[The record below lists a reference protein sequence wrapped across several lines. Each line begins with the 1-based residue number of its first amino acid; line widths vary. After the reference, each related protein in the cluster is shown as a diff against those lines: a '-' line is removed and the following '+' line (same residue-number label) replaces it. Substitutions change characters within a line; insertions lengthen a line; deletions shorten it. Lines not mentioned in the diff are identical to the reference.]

1 MWETGRARLRNFTL
15 GSVKDRRPPAVEGI
29 SFEAVMIRS
38 RTSLAVVLLA
48 AAACGGA
55 QAPRPATTAGAPP
68 SASKETR
75 AALAPEA
82 IDAALRAAWKA
93 EGVTPAPRA
102 DDATFVRRAYLD
114 IVGTIP
120 PPEVVA
126 EIVASD
132 APDERKKLVDQ
143 LLDSPEYAEH
153 WMNYWDDVLMGREA
167 RGQDVDRVAFRYWLR
182 ARFEANAPWDRIVRD
197 LVAATGQNSVGGARV
212 RLPQAMAMT
221 VPMGTSVPRKGD
233 DDATDL
239 EQVNGAVNWTLR
251 FEQSPQDL
259 AGNASRIFLGVQIQ
273 CAQCHDHKTEKWKQD
288 DFRRFSS
295 AFLHARVE
303 PIDKGKPMGN
313 VKRVELADFAK
324 VPPRF
329 AKNPELSPIAQ
340 AKATALD
347 GTDLE
352 KGEGT
357 RKALAAWMTSRENP
371 WFAKAIVNRM
381 WGHFLGRGFVDPV
394 DDMRASN
401 PAVMPE
407 LLDRLAADF
416 VAHDYDL
423 KHLIRTICATEAYN
437 LAASASAKPDPE
449 NKLWGRF
456 HLVPLGPEE
465 LMNALLRATKLE
477 DAAKKAGIQNLDAL
491 RVQLVK
497 QYAFLFDVDEES
509 DAPDYSGT
517 VTQALSL
524 LNGQLV
530 GQGSRAL
537 PGSALDDV
545 LAKKDLDDGARIDEL
560 TMRILSRKPTPDERA
575 RWVNYVQVASKTPPA
590 TVPPPKKGGP
600 GQGPLAR
607 LGARAASDPRRAAY
621 EDLVWAWLNSSE
633 FTFNH

>member
-1 MWETGRARLRNFTL
+1 M
-15 GSVKDRRPPAVEGI
+15 
-29 SFEAVMIRS
+29 RS
-38 RTSLAVVLLA
+38 TIPLLVVLAA

-55 QAPRPATTAGAPP
+55 ANSQPPKTSAAPP
-68 SASKETR
+68 SSAKETR

-82 IDAALRAAWKA
+82 IDAALHDAWKA
-93 EGVTPAPRA
+93 AGVTPAPRA
-102 DDATFVRRAYLD
+102 DDATFLRRAYVD
-114 IVGTIP
+114 VVGTIP
-120 PPEVVA
+120 PPGAVDAFVA
-126 EIVASD
+126 D
-132 APDERKKLVDQ
+132 KAPDKRQKLVEQ
-143 LLDSPEYAEH
+143 LLASPEYAEH

-167 RGQDVDRVAFRYWLR
+167 RGPDVDRVAFRYWLR

-197 LVAATGQNSVGGARV
+197 LVAATGQNSIGGARV
-212 RLPQAMAMT
+212 RLPVAMAMQI
-221 VPMGTSVPRKGD
+221 PMGTSVPRKGD
-233 DDATDL
+233 GDADDL
-239 EQVNGAVNWTLR
+239 ERVNGAVNWTLR
-251 FEQSPQDL
+251 FQQAPQDL
-259 AGNASRIFLGVQIQ
+259 AGSASRVFLGVQIQ

-288 DFRRFSS
+288 DFRRFTS
-295 AFLHARVE
+295 AFLHARIE
-303 PIDKGKPMGN
+303 PIDKGNAMGN
-313 VKRVELADFAK
+313 VKRVELGDLGRVA
-324 VPPRF
+324 PRF
-329 AKNPELSPIAQ
+329 AKNPELLPIAR

-371 WFAKAIVNRM
+371 WFARAIVNRM

-423 KHLIRTICATEAYN
+423 KHLIRTITATEAYQ
-437 LAASASAKPDPE
+437 LAASSSAKPDPE

-465 LMNALLRATKLE
+465 LMNALLRATNLE
-477 DAAKKAGIQNLDAL
+477 DAAKRAGIQDLDKL

-530 GQGSRAL
+530 GQGSRGL
-537 PGSALDDV
+537 PGSTLDDV

-560 TMRILSRKPTPDERA
+560 ALRVLSRKPTADERA
-575 RWVNYVQVASKTPPA
+575 AWVNYVQIASKTPPA
-590 TVPPPKKGGP
+590 TVPPRKKGGA
-600 GQGPLAR
+600 GQGPLGR
-607 LGARAASDPRRAAY
+607 LGARARSGDPRRAAY